1 MRTVFLLA
9 RVVFGA
15 WLLASG
21 LNHFFLAMWPEP
33 AGTQPL
39 AIQLMTALN
48 DSQLIDVTYG
58 IQLVAGALILSGL
71 FVPFALCAAM
81 PVSVGAAFWTVILE
95 HQPLGAALGL
105 LAVALNALLMFAY
118 LEYYQGVLQRHSL
131 SYGESQGGAR

>member
-48 DSQLIDVTYG
+48 DSRLIDVTYG

-81 PVSVGAAFWTVILE
+81 PVSV
-95 HQPLGAALGL
+95 GAALGL

>member
-1 MRTVFLLA
+1 MKALIPLA
-9 RVVFGA
+9 RLVFGA

-21 LNHFFLAMWPEP
+21 LNHFAMALWPEP

-39 AIQLMTALN
+39 AVELMTALN
-48 DSQLIDVTYG
+48 DSRLIDVTYG
-58 IQLVAGALILSGL
+58 IQLVAGALILTGV

-118 LEYYQGVLQRHSL
+118 LDYYHDMLHRHSL
-131 SYGESQGGAR
+131 SYGES